1 VTTRPPIAMWFVV
14 AVLTLAA
21 CGKVGPSGAAKAE
34 DPVTATQARL
44 AKTEKADL
52 DLRLVAADNVGFE
65 LKGPFA
71 APTKDGALPVAKLT
85 MTRLLGDT
93 TQESTFVAD
102 GTAAYVET
110 TGGQKVE
117 LTGNQL
123 SSLRATTAKGA
134 ADLGGLH
141 LDKWFAT
148 RDTKVNGD
156 TTVVT
161 GELDAAAAVNDV
173 FGLAGSLG
181 TTASNRLT
189 GDDADRLRKLVQSS
203 RVELVTTTKSYRL
216 RSLHWDVRF
225 AAKDEP
231 KVAQL
236 LPDFA
241 GVNLAFD
248 LKI

>member
-1 VTTRPPIAMWFVV
+1 MWSVV

-21 CGKVGPSGAAKAE
+21 CGKVGPSGAAKTE
-34 DPVTATQARL
+34 DPVTATQAKL
-44 AKTEKADL
+44 AKTTEADL
-52 DLRLVAADNVGFE
+52 DLKLVAADNVGFE

-71 APTKDGALPVAKLT
+71 APTKDGALPVAHLA
-85 MTRLLGDT
+85 MTRLLGDK
-93 TQESTFVAD
+93 TQESTFVSD
-102 GTAAYVET
+102 GNAAYVEAP
-110 TGGQKVE
+110 GGKRVD
-117 LTGNQL
+117 LTGDQL

-148 RDTKVNGD
+148 RDTKVQGD
-156 TTVVT
+156 TTVVS
-161 GELDAAAAVNDV
+161 GELDAAAAMNDV

-181 TTASNRLT
+181 ATAGNRLT
-189 GDDADRLRKLVQSS
+189 GADADRLRKLVQSS
-203 RVELVTTTKSYRL
+203 RVELVTTTKDHRL

-241 GVNLAFD
+241 GVTLAFD